1 MCDYLPNGGF
11 VENRLTGLAFMDRS
25 KNFYAINTFQ
35 EDSGQLRAGRMT
47 GKISES
53 KYEREVHIDSGSK
66 IDHIEVNARRLYRG
80 YGVIGL
86 LIKRQIVANK
96 VAARLDVGVL
106 KMIRFKNLIFLQV
119 CLKKAHGGM
128 PPRVVELFN

>member
-1 MCDYLPNGGF
+1 
-11 VENRLTGLAFMDRS
+11 
-25 KNFYAINTFQ
+25 
-35 EDSGQLRAGRMT
+35 MT

-119 CLKKAHGGM
+119 CLKKARGGM
-128 PPRVVELFN
+128 PPRAAVLFN

>member
-1 MCDYLPNGGF
+1 
-11 VENRLTGLAFMDRS
+11 
-25 KNFYAINTFQ
+25 
-35 EDSGQLRAGRMT
+35 MT

-119 CLKKAHGGM
+119 CLKKARGGM
-128 PPRVVELFN
+128 PPRAAVIFN